1 MAMQDLDRVLGN
13 GYEAKVPDLDW
24 ASLEA
29 KDVDNIPTENPVEVV
44 PQLVEQWSN
53 RPEVGTRLSGQVAA
67 PVSKKSFDV
76 AAEVDG
82 VVERARREMMMG
94 VRGDE
99 LGKKLASLYPPSLI
113 REAAPRLKEAA
124 EEQGL
129 LGNVYVDLSCFDSCR
144 EAAEKL
150 GPNRV
155 RLAQY
160 VVGEPRRKVCS
171 SHHEGYCKELGK
183 RVVSEVP
190 YGDELFAEYTKHLRV
205 AGKLAADESVT
216 DKETLRDALLRIP
229 SKGEGPEK
237 EADKPIDVQA
247 TAEALGDQLLNAAE
261 KAERTASDLKFAKAR
276 PILAYVQG
284 ETLKGRMGKDIV
296 ESLGGKFSSSDIKA
310 HSDELR
316 KVASLQGLLGN
327 VYIDVGY
334 YKTAEEAIQAIK
346 GASTD
351 PSFLV
356 NSHPQGEYD
365 TRLEKVARATGC
377 VPLPMDGKFSEKVAA
392 KYITN
397 LRVANRLSRDA
408 SDAYMKRI
416 QAGESLLA
424 VLQDAFKSASEYR
437 PEKRVGGVQGSWHTG
452 DIKGHEDRTQIHEA
466 AQKALES
473 GVSLKKV
480 QSKIASFVTA
490 GEAAGIVQSLL
501 YKMPEVDANCLDRCV
516 VETYPIM
523 KGARLKKASKC
534 GGCVNNVG
542 SGCMKQGAKFAGEVD
557 LDKAF
562 FDMSKLGADEE
573 TKKGEGKSGGGD
585 KPKSDPSKD
594 IEPHM
599 KAVLQ
604 DENPDVER
612 EDMKQPY
619 DVSTVHGS
627 GGNKTLDAMRE
638 ADKAVPAE
646 KGEKKGGRGK
656 KVKTASQDPSAQEM
670 RAFLKKEH
678 PGEEGGDFDIEA
690 AIYWYANDFHGGQA
704 SDLYSAL
711 STSKFKPG
719 PAHKSVKDEGEVAS
733 MMYESLKR
741 EFGGK

>member
-24 ASLEA
+24 ASLEVQ
-29 KDVDNIPTENPVEVV
+29 DVDNIPTENPIEAV

-94 VRGDE
+94 VKGQE

-113 REAAPRLKEAA
+113 KAAAPRLKEAA

-160 VVGEPRRKVCS
+160 VVGEPRKKVCS
-171 SHHEGYCKELGK
+171 SHREGYCKELGK

-190 YGDELFAEYTKHLRV
+190 YGDGLFAEYTKHLRV

-216 DKETLRDALLRIP
+216 DKETLREALLRTP
-229 SKGEGPEK
+229 SKAAEPEK
-237 EADKPIDVQA
+237 KADEPIDVKA
-247 TAEALGDQLLNAAE
+247 TAEALGDQLLRSAEAAE
-261 KAERTASDLKFAKAR
+261 KRAADMKFASAR
-276 PILAYVQG
+276 PMLAFAQN
-284 ETLKGRMGKDIV
+284 EMLKGRMGKDLTEAIGAKFAATDV
-296 ESLGGKFSSSDIKA
+296 EA
-310 HSDELR
+310 NRAELER
-316 KVASLQGLLGN
+316 IAALQGLLGN
-327 VYIDVGY
+327 VYVDVAY
-334 YKTAEEAIQAIK
+334 YKTANEAIDAIK
-346 GASTD
+346 SAATHPAYLVDSRTD
-351 PSFLV
+351 PY
-356 NSHPQGEYD
+356 QGNIKLL
-365 TRLEKVARATGC
+365 RVARATGC
-377 VPLPMDGKFSEKVAA
+377 KPLPKDGSIDGDMAHSYIRSLRFS
-392 KYITN
+392 
-397 LRVANRLSRDA
+397 NRLSS
-408 SDAYMKRI
+408 SDAEAFDARI
-416 QAGESLLA
+416 DAGDGALK
-424 VLQDAFKSASEYR
+424 VLREAFTASTGYR
-437 PEKRVGGVQGSWHTG
+437 PARREGGVQGSWHTG
-452 DIKGHEDRTQIHEA
+452 DIKGHEDRTGVREA

-473 GVSLKKV
+473 GLSIEKV
-480 QSKIASFVTA
+480 QSKIASIVPA
-490 GEAAGIVQSLL
+490 GEAAGIVHSLL
-501 YKMPEVDANCLDRCV
+501 YKMPEVDANCLDRCA

-534 GGCVNNVG
+534 GECVNNVTT
-542 SGCMKQGAKFAGEVD
+542 GCMKQGVKFAGEVD

-562 FDMSKLGADEE
+562 FDMSKLAADDEE
-573 TKKGEGKSGGGD
+573 PKKDKGD
-585 KPKSDPSKD
+585 EKPKSDPSKD

-599 KAVLQ
+599 KGVLPK
-604 DENPDVER
+604 ENPDVER

-619 DVSTVHGS
+619 DMSDEHGS

-638 ADKAVPAE
+638 ADKAAPKE
-646 KGEKKGGRGK
+646 KGGKKGGK
-656 KVKTASQDPSAQEM
+656 QVKTASEDPTAKEM
-670 RAFLKKEH
+670 RAFLKKEF

-690 AIYWYANDFHGGQA
+690 AIYWYGNDFHGGQA
-704 SDLYSAL
+704 SSLYSAL

-719 PAHKSVKDEGEVAS
+719 PTHKSVKDEGEIAS
-733 MMYESLKR
+733 MMYDALKR